1 MADLERDIKIKRIL
15 LNAIRGAKMKRGRDR
30 DRQTEK
36 EELAR
41 ER

>member
-1 MADLERDIKIKRIL
+1 MV
-15 LNAIRGAKMKRGRDR
+15 KRGRET

-41 ER
+41 ERDRDRAKEK